1 MSDLTGELIDGRYQ
15 LLRQIASGGMA
26 SIYEG
31 FDTRLDRKVAVKI
44 MHPHLAQDEQFVERF
59 IREAKAAAALSH
71 PNIVAV
77 QDQGW
82 NQSGTPA
89 VFIVMEIVEGH
100 TLREYLHEQGRL
112 THRDG
117 IRFLLP
123 VLSALAAAH
132 KQGIVHR
139 DIKPENIL
147 VSREGRIKIADFGLA
162 KGPLLGS
169 TMTAESSVILGSVS
183 YLSPEQVQRGVADSR
198 SDVYAVG
205 ITAFELFTGKK
216 PFDGEA
222 PIQIAYMHVNERVP
236 RVSSL
241 LPDFPADLDDL
252 IYRATSADPDERPRD
267 GAQFHSELLTINA
280 RLNPK
285 ENQLSLELDI
295 PIAPMRPQPKK
306 KSLRSRVKELTTQIP
321 LGKAESKAESKAETQ
336 AETKADTKKVIER
349 ETTAQVTRRKK
360 ISKRVRRNRYI
371 AAGLAIALGI
381 TGWYLLIGPGSRVV
395 VPSTV
400 GASQSEVAAALT
412 PLGLT
417 SIVIERRYSEDIDSD
432 HVIESLPAGG
442 GRVEQ
447 GGTVKL
453 IVSKGPERYII
464 PMVNGLTPEAAQA
477 AILKYP
483 LKLAPNIEV
492 FDLNVPKGFVISASP
507 AIGSKV
513 KRNATITL
521 TISKGIE
528 QVALASYIGK
538 SGEQALNEL
547 TDAGFIVTSTYAFSE
562 TKLTGEVITQTPAGG
577 GSANKGAA
585 ISLVISKGTE
595 FAYIPNLYSIPEA
608 QAVKSLQD
616 LGLKVTVKKIGK
628 KTLKKVTNIVPK
640 VGTKVKR
647 GSSVTI
653 TVG

>member
-1 MSDLTGELIDGRYQ
+1 MSDLTGEIIDGRYQ
-15 LLRQIASGGMA
+15 LLRQVATGGMA

-89 VFIVMEIVEGH
+89 VFIVMEMVEGH
-100 TLREYLHEQGRL
+100 TLREYLNEQGRL
-112 THRDG
+112 TYRDG

-147 VSREGRIKIADFGLA
+147 VSKEGRIKIADFGLA
-162 KGPLLGS
+162 KGPLLGT

-205 ITAFELFTGKK
+205 ITAFEIFTGKK
-216 PFDGEA
+216 PFEGAE
-222 PIQIAYMHVNERVP
+222 PIQVAYMHVNERVP
-236 RVSSL
+236 RISSIHS
-241 LPDFPADLDDL
+241 DIPADLDDL
-252 IYRATSADPDERPRD
+252 IYRATAGDADDRPRD
-267 GAQFHSELLTINA
+267 ATEFHSQLLAINA

-295 PIAPMRPQPKK
+295 PIKPMRPEKK
-306 KSLRSRVKELTTQIP
+306 KSLRRRVKELTTPIP
-321 LGKAESKAESKAETQ
+321 KVEAEKSAPIAK
-336 AETKADTKKVIER
+336 
-349 ETTAQVTRRKK
+349 ETTSQIAKRKK
-360 ISKRVRRNRYI
+360 ASKRVRRNRKI
-371 AAGLAIALGI
+371 AVGLAVAVGI
-381 TGWYLLIGPGSRVV
+381 SGWYTLIGPGSRVV

-400 GASQSEVAAALT
+400 GATETELTAALS

-417 SIVIERRYSEDIDSD
+417 SIIVERRYSEDIEANR
-432 HVIESLPAGG
+432 VIESIPAGG
-442 GRVEQ
+442 GKLDP
-447 GGTVKL
+447 GGTVK
-453 IVSKGPERYII
+453 IVLSKGPERYAV
-464 PMVNGLTPEAAQA
+464 PMLQGLTPEAAINLIQ
-477 AILKYP
+477 KSP
-483 LKLAPNIEV
+483 LRVAPIIEV
-492 FDLNVPKGFVISASP
+492 FDATVPKGYVISARP
-507 AIGSKV
+507 TVGTKV
-513 KRNATITL
+513 KRNTTITL
-521 TISKGIE
+521 TVSKGIE
-528 QVALASYIGK
+528 QVALASYVGK

-547 TDAGFIVTSTYAFSE
+547 TEAGFKVTSTYAFNE
-562 TKLTGEVITQTPAGG
+562 TRLAGEVVSQTPAGG
-577 GSANKGAA
+577 ATANKGGAV
-585 ISLVISKGTE
+585 SLVISKGTQYS
-595 FAYIPNLYSIPEA
+595 YIPNVYSIEEA
-608 QAVKSLQD
+608 KAVKTLQD
-616 LGLKVTVKKIGK
+616 LGLKVIVKKIGK
-628 KTLKKVTNIVPK
+628 KSVKKVTNIVPK

-647 GSSVTI
+647 GAAVTI

>member
-1 MSDLTGELIDGRYQ
+1 MSDLTGEIIDGRYQ
-15 LLRQIASGGMA
+15 LLRQVANGGMA

-89 VFIVMEIVEGH
+89 VFIVMEMVEGH
-100 TLREYLHEQGRL
+100 TLREYLNEQGRL
-112 THRDG
+112 SYRDG
-117 IRFLLP
+117 IRFLMP

-132 KQGIVHR
+132 RRGIVHR

-147 VSREGRIKIADFGLA
+147 VSKEGRIKIADFGLA
-162 KGPLLGS
+162 KGDLLGT

-183 YLSPEQVQRGVADSR
+183 YLSPEQVQRGIADSR

-205 ITAFELFTGKK
+205 ITAFEIFTGKK
-216 PFDGEA
+216 PFEGAE

-236 RVSSL
+236 RISSL
-241 LPDFPADLDDL
+241 FPDVPAELDDL
-252 IYRATSADPDERPRD
+252 IYSATAGDPDERPRD
-267 GAQFHSELLTINA
+267 AAEFHSLLSQINA

-295 PIAPMRPQPKK
+295 PIKPMRPEK
-306 KSLRSRVKELTTQIP
+306 KSFRNSERKR
-321 LGKAESKAESKAETQ
+321 KSAEAAAPQEAEKSDVA
-336 AETKADTKKVIER
+336 IER
-349 ETTAQVTRRKK
+349 ETTAQVAKRKK
-360 ISKRVRRNRYI
+360 ASKRVRRNRK
-371 AAGLAIALGI
+371 IALVLAVALGV
-381 TGWYLLIGPGSRVV
+381 TGWYTLIGPGSRVV

-400 GASQSEVAAALT
+400 GATETELTAALS

-417 SIVIERRYSEDIDSD
+417 SLVIERRYSEDIDAGR
-432 HVIESLPAGG
+432 VIESIPAGG
-442 GRVEQ
+442 GKLDP
-447 GGTVKL
+447 GGTVK
-453 IVSKGPERYII
+453 IVLSKGPERYAV
-464 PMVNGLTPEAAQA
+464 PMLQGLTPEAA
-477 AILKYP
+477 INLIKKSP
-483 LKLAPNIEV
+483 LRVAPLIEV
-492 FDLNVPKGFVISASP
+492 FDAAVPKGYVISASP
-507 AIGSKV
+507 ATGSKV
-513 KRNATITL
+513 KRNTMITL
-521 TISKGIE
+521 TVSKGIE
-528 QVALASYIGK
+528 QVALASYVGK

-547 TDAGFIVTSTYAFSE
+547 TAAGFNVTSTYAFNE
-562 TKLTGEVITQTPAGG
+562 TRLAGEVISQNPAGG
-577 GSANKGAA
+577 GTANKGGAVA
-585 ISLVISKGTE
+585 LVISKGTQYS
-595 FAYIPNLYSIPEA
+595 YIPNVYSIEEA
-608 QAVKSLQD
+608 KAVKTLQD
-616 LGLKVTVKKIGK
+616 LGLRVVVKKIGK
-628 KTLKKVTNIVPK
+628 KSVKKVTNIVPK